1 MYADRQKIFIYKGIL
16 DYIILSHF
24 FVLAQVFLANYS
36 TKHMS
41 SFNILIHVYDSS
53 GNTKR
58 IIFNDYANI
67 SITFFS
73 ACHTSH
79 KSTHSVARNRFNNK
93 ASSVKHLGLSPDLC
107 CCQVTDLRDRQK

>member
-1 MYADRQKIFIYKGIL
+1 MQTGRKILITREYLTTSFCL
-16 DYIILSHF
+16 FF

-41 SFNILIHVYDSS
+41 SFDILIYAYDSS

-73 ACHTSH
+73 ASHTLH
-79 KSTHSVARNRFNNK
+79 KSIHSIARTKFNNK
-93 ASSVKHLGLSPDLC
+93 ACPVKHLGLSPDLC
-107 CCQVTDLRDRQK
+107 CCQVTDLRDGQK